1 MYEGDSFKRDM
12 SYHQGVP
19 WVWLLGLY
27 FDSLKNLIKVEK
39 NVVVKKELKKK
50 LEDFIKTTYDTF
62 EKEIKKEDCIGG
74 ISELYDAKYPYKAGG
89 TCNQAWSVSEVL
101 RIVTSK

>member
-1 MYEGDSFKRDM
+1 M

-27 FDSLKNLIKVEK
+27 FDSLKNLIKAEK
-39 NVVVKKELKKK
+39 DATTKKELEKK
-50 LEDFIKTTYDTF
+50 LDEFVKTTYETF
-62 EKEIKKEDCIGG
+62 EKEIRKEDCIGG